1 MKREDSSEEITITG
15 YVTPRDWDWNDVV
28 SAVSIETHDDV
39 YAIEPNS
46 LGEELFS
53 ELDSEV
59 EVTGFLEKDRD
70 GTKRITVT
78 SYEVLIEPGDREEEN
93 YGYDD
98 DGQEFGSEQGES
110 PI

>member
-1 MKREDSSEEITITG
+1 MKREDSSEEITVTG
-15 YVTPRDWDWNDVV
+15 YVIPTDWDWNDVV
-28 SAVSIETHDDV
+28 SAVSVETHDEMYTV
-39 YAIEPNS
+39 EPDS
-46 LGEELFS
+46 LGEELFN

-59 EVTGFLEKDRD
+59 EVTGFVREDRD

-78 SYEVLIEPGDREEEN
+78 SYEVLTEAGAREEEN

-98 DGQEFGSEQGES
+98 DGEEFETGQGES